1 MKCAVHPDAD
11 ATGYCRN
18 CGKALCPACT
28 RTVQG
33 MVYCETC
40 LGSMISQPPVEMHGP
55 KPALAAFLGAIPGLG
70 AVYNG
75 QYMKAIIH
83 VGVFAL
89 IVTILS
95 TSNSTGVLTFFGI
108 GLGGY
113 VLYMMVDAYRIAT
126 ARRSGQIPPDLPIT
140 SPMGKALGPFI
151 LIGIGI
157 LFLLMNFDLLDF
169 DRLFRWWP
177 VILIVAGGFIAWRHI
192 SERS

>member
-1 MKCAVHPDAD
+1 
-11 ATGYCRN
+11 
-18 CGKALCPACT
+18 
-28 RTVQG
+28 
-33 MVYCETC
+33 
-40 LGSMISQPPVEMHGP
+40 MISQPAADVRGP
-55 KPALAAFLGAIPGLG
+55 KPGLAAFLGMIPGLG
-70 AVYNG
+70 AVYNA

-83 VGVFAL
+83 VGIFAL

-113 VLYMMVDAYRIAT
+113 ILYMMVDAHRVAT
-126 ARRSGQIPPDLPIT
+126 ARLMGQIPQDLPVT

-177 VILIVAGGFIAWRHI
+177 IILIVAGGLIAWRHM
-192 SERS
+192 SERA